1 MKDMAEIMKRTIVST
16 AVAIVLGCSINADA
30 GTAGL
35 TGIWTGTYTFLMSY
49 PDGGPIG
56 LSTDPQSWKWDFD
69 NGTISIENASIF
81 LGDVWTAHDVTFVDN
96 GDGTYGNARGTGT
109 PNMLW
114 DLNIVNFNAPIEAL
128 WDVTDNGDGTTT
140 VASVSSFIMP
150 QSTTLPNFQP
160 VFEGSLSQVPIPS
173 AVWLFGSG
181 LLGLI
186 GLARRKANA

>member
-1 MKDMAEIMKRTIVST
+1 MKKTLVVS
-16 AVAIVLGCSINADA
+16 AVALALGSSFNSEA

-35 TGIWTGTYTFLMSY
+35 TGVWTGTYTFLMSS
-49 PDGGPIG
+49 PDGLPVG

-69 NGTISIENASIF
+69 NGTVSIENASIF

-114 DLNIVNFNAPIEAL
+114 DWNMLNLNAPIEAL

-140 VASVSSFIMP
+140 VASVSSYFMP
-150 QSTTLPNFQP
+150 TSTTLPNFQP

-181 LLGLI
+181 LIGLI
-186 GLARRKANA
+186 GMARRKVHA